1 MVNHGITTGGLFLCV
16 GIIYERTHS
25 RLIADNVGLAAP
37 MPQYATLLVIF
48 ALSSLGLPGTNSFVG
63 EFLVLVGTFLWSKVA
78 TAFASLGIILAAT
91 YLLWMIQ
98 RVVFGVPSPHHLPKL
113 RDLNQRELAT
123 LVPLALLVFLIGLFP
138 NPLVSRMH
146 QSVTNTIASMSRAK
160 VAPTAHPSAGGTA
173 PLLADGG
180 EQLKVQGTSR

>member
-1 MVNHGITTGGLFLCV
+1 M
-16 GIIYERTHS
+16 
-25 RLIADNVGLAAP
+25 AAP

-48 ALSSLGLPGTNSFVG
+48 TLSSLGLPRNNFV
-63 EFLVLVGTFLWSKVA
+63 EVLVLVGTFLWSKVA
-78 TAFASLGIILAAT
+78 TAFASLGIILAAA

-113 RDLNQRELAT
+113 KDLNQRELAT

-160 VAPTAHPSAGGTA
+160 VAPPTAHPSAGETV
-173 PLLADGG
+173 PLLADSG
-180 EQLKVQGTSR
+180 EQLRTQGLSR